1 MDAFYINNY
10 NLAGFTGPSLSLSA
24 SLTALCSSFGW
35 TCTGR
40 NPHGITSMNH
50 FNADQATCGYGC
62 SGNPYDAWWAFDVL
76 GWGDSHEMGHNIQAL
91 HIDDSSGN
99 RATGEVSNN
108 IYPSHIIYAW
118 NKTHTR
124 GTRRTPASIVSRRT
138 SWNRICSTKG

>member
-1 MDAFYINNY
+1 
-10 NLAGFTGPSLSLSA
+10 
-24 SLTALCSSFGW
+24 
-35 TCTGR
+35 
-40 NPHGITSMNH
+40 
-50 FNADQATCGYGC
+50 
-62 SGNPYDAWWAFDVL
+62 VL

-124 GTRRTPASIVSRRT
+124 GTRRTPARIVSRRT